1 MVTDKI
7 YLAAKD
13 LNEPKYQLLIK
24 KFEEAGIYLKEPDP
38 NIFTEYSNTVDDDYD
53 NYSLKR
59 KRKNI
64 SVFDTMITDIN
75 TNKNF
80 QVIAK
85 ELFMRCR
92 KLNISL
98 AFITKSYF
106 FVAKEIRLNSMHYLI
121 MNNP

>member
-7 YLAAKD
+7 YLDAKD

-24 KFEEAGIYLKEPDP
+24 KLEEAGIYLKEPDP
-38 NIFTEYSNTVDDDYD
+38 NIFTEYSNTMDDDYD

-59 KRKNI
+59 KRENI

>member
-38 NIFTEYSNTVDDDYD
+38 NIFTEYSNTMDDDYD

-80 QVIAK
+80 SQSHSQRTIYEMQEIEYISCIYYK
-85 ELFMRCR
+85 ILFFCCKRNQI
-92 KLNISL
+92 KFYALS
-98 AFITKSYF
+98 
-106 FVAKEIRLNSMHYLI
+106 
-121 MNNP
+121 NNE

>member
-7 YLAAKD
+7 YLDAKD

-24 KFEEAGIYLKEPDP
+24 KLEEAGIYLKEPDP
-38 NIFTEYSNTVDDDYD
+38 KAFTEYSNTMDDDYNNID

-64 SVFDTMITDIN
+64 SVFETMVTDIS

-80 QVIAK
+80 QAIAK

-98 AFITKSYF
+98 VFIAKSNF
-106 FVAKEIRLNSMHYLI
+106 FLQKKSD
-121 MNNP
+121 